1 MTNHTLH
8 HSHQV
13 MRRLCIALP
22 LTLALL
28 LSACGTLSDLVDP
41 LKAHDAMA
49 EAPEAQDPIPDAPG
63 AVPLDDGSAWI
74 QLVSGEWLRGKV
86 IRIKDKK
93 LDFKSDEL
101 GEQSISLADVLR
113 IVSPQEQV
121 VLTEDGRV
129 FEGTLAADKTSL
141 WITAGKTV
149 QLPRNQ
155 VLTLFAVD
163 GHRMARWTRKISLGA
178 TYRSG
183 NTDQTDYTALA
194 KAVRETARTRWSS
207 KYAGAVSNVNDAE
220 TANNHRL
227 SSKYDL
233 WLSRRAF
240 LTLPGVDVFRDP
252 FQNVDVRVT
261 PYAAIGYELVD
272 GADHSWSI
280 SVGPAFQYQRLESQ
294 PATGEAEDSSAA
306 GVFSTNYD
314 WDLTSDVDLS
324 FNYNLTVPLPD
335 SDEYNHNAVLSLA
348 VNLPGDLDLDIA
360 FIWDR
365 VNRPTADGTG
375 LAPEPD
381 DFRTTIGL
389 GWSF

>member
-1 MTNHTLH
+1 MTWLRSATA
-8 HSHQV
+8 
-13 MRRLCIALP
+13 IALAS
-22 LTLALL
+22 LQ
-28 LSACGTLSDLVDP
+28 SACGSLSGLVEP
-41 LKAHDAMA
+41 LGIRDAMA
-49 EAPEAQDPIPDAPG
+49 DAPAAQDPIPDEAG
-63 AVPLDDGSAWI
+63 EVPLDDGSGWI

-86 IRIKDKK
+86 VRIKDRK
-93 LDFKSDEL
+93 LDFKSDKL
-101 GEQSISLADVLR
+101 GEQSFKLGDVKRVL
-113 IVSPQEQV
+113 SPRFQV

-129 FEGTLAADKTSL
+129 FEGT
-141 WITAGKTV
+141 ITADATDVWVTGEKTV
-149 QLPRNQ
+149 QLPRAELLSILS
-155 VLTLFAVD
+155 VE
-163 GHRMARWTRKISLGA
+163 GHGIARWSRKISLGA

-194 KAVRETARTRWSS
+194 TAVRETARTRWSS
-207 KYAGAVSNVNDAE
+207 TYAGAVSNVNDAE

-261 PYAAIGYELVD
+261 PYAAIGYELLSD
-272 GADHSWSI
+272 AFHTWSI
-280 SVGPAFQYQRLESQ
+280 SAGPAFQYQRLES
-294 PATGEAEDSSAA
+294 GSSVDESEESSAA
-306 GVFSTNYD
+306 GVLSTTYE
-314 WDLTSDVDLS
+314 WDLTSDVDLA
-324 FNYNLTVPLPD
+324 FNYNLTVPIPD

-348 VNLPGDLDLDIA
+348 VDLPGNLDLDIA

-365 VNRPTADGTG
+365 VNRPLATGTG
-375 LAPEPD
+375 EAPKPD